1 MYHLFWILLAVSV
14 HTQIDEVKTCCREL
28 QVSKIYSRAKQFLCT
43 STKMSPGLCWRIPSQ
58 AINQNPV
65 ALFLLCRTKQICL
78 IQCNTAKTWAFD
90 KQANLAKFNTKPCHP
105 VEALLIQ
112 ANLVPFKAW
121 VWINIVGLK
130 LQNTVQIHLSS
141 NRRRPIACWW

>member
-1 MYHLFWILLAVSV
+1 MYHSFWILLAVSV
-14 HTQIDEVKTCCREL
+14 HTQIDDVKTCCWVQ

-58 AINQNPV
+58 AINQKPV
-65 ALFLLCRTKQICL
+65 ALCFSTPSKSAQ
-78 IQCNTAKTWAFD
+78 IQCNTAKPWAFD
-90 KQANLAKFNTKPCHP
+90 KQANLAKFNTKPYHP
-105 VEALLIQ
+105 VGALLIQ
-112 ANLVPFKAW
+112 ANLFPLKAW

-130 LQNTVQIHLSS
+130 IQNTVQIHLSS